1 MFAGTLSATQQGPLT
16 TMLYNSFLFIH
27 ITAGSIGLLTGPFS
41 IAVKKGG
48 LAHRRVGIAF
58 YYAMLVVASSALV
71 LAILHHIP
79 FLFAVGIFSGYMN
92 ITGYAILRQK
102 RRGLL
107 NQTGLL
113 ERVTS
118 VLMLLFSLYFLG
130 YGIYILLE
138 KDYFGLVFIFFA
150 QSSFRM
156 LWQDWRLFKQQGV
169 APSTWLLVHL
179 TRMVG
184 TSIAAYTAFLVVNSS
199 SRVSLL
205 GWFLPTLLGVPIIV
219 YWSRRVRKKRVR

>member
-1 MFAGTLSATQQGPLT
+1 
-16 TMLYNSFLFIH
+16 MLYQSFLLVH
-27 ITAGSIGLLTGPFS
+27 ILAGSIGLLTGPLA

-48 LAHRRVGIAF
+48 LAHRRLGIVF

-102 RRGLL
+102 AQGLL
-107 NQTGLL
+107 NQTGWL
-113 ERVTS
+113 ERATS
-118 VLMLLFSLYFLG
+118 VLMLLFSFYFLG
-130 YGIYILLE
+130 YGIYILFQ

-156 LWQDWRLFKQQGV
+156 LWQDWRLFRQSQLE
-169 APSTWLLVHL
+169 PTTWLLVHL
-179 TRMVG
+179 TRIIG

-199 SRVSLL
+199 SRVGLV
-205 GWFLPTLLGVPIIV
+205 GWLLPTLLGVPIIV
-219 YWSRRVRKKRVR
+219 YWSRKLKKKEPYN

>member
-1 MFAGTLSATQQGPLT
+1 
-16 TMLYNSFLFIH
+16 
-27 ITAGSIGLLTGPFS
+27 
-41 IAVKKGG
+41 
-48 LAHRRVGIAF
+48 
-58 YYAMLVVASSALV
+58 MLVVSSSALV
-71 LAILHHIP
+71 LAILHNIP

-113 ERVTS
+113 ERATS
-118 VLMLLFSLYFLG
+118 VLMLLFSLYLLG
-130 YGIYILLE
+130 YGVYILFQS
-138 KDYFGLVFIFFA
+138 DYFGLVFIFFA

-169 APSTWLLVHL
+169 TPSTWLVIHL
-179 TRMVG
+179 TRMIG

-219 YWSRRVRKKRVR
+219 YWSRRVREKRVR

>member
-1 MFAGTLSATQQGPLT
+1 
-16 TMLYNSFLFIH
+16 MLYHSFLVVH
-27 ITAGSIGLLTGPFS
+27 IFAGSIGLLTGPLS

-48 LAHRRVGIAF
+48 LGHRRLGIAF

-71 LAILHHIP
+71 LAILHNIP

-102 RRGLL
+102 RQGLL
-107 NQTGLL
+107 NQTGIL
-113 ERVTS
+113 ERATS
-118 VLMLLFSLYFLG
+118 ILMLLFSLYFLG
-130 YGIYILLE
+130 YGVYILFQ

-156 LWQDWRLFKQQGV
+156 LWQDWKLFKQRGL

-219 YWSRRVRKKRVR
+219 YWSRRVTKKRA